1 MSFAVEGHTETVME
15 KGTISYRVILLDS
28 KGRFTLCVTFPFR
41 HRFIFVPSDYAAK
54 LDDVDE
60 FSCADSD
67 ARAEAELASQ
77 RHLEY

>member
-1 MSFAVEGHTETVME
+1 MLHVS
-15 KGTISYRVILLDS
+15 I
-28 KGRFTLCVTFPFR
+28 
-41 HRFIFVPSDYAAK
+41 PSDYAAK